1 MLRAIVGASAAAVL
15 AAAAAGLGGCAAQQ
29 SGSSP
34 SATDAAAG
42 AFAIDADFPDP
53 DVVAAGHGYLAFAT
67 NSFGVNVQ
75 VASSRD
81 LHTWTVERRDALP
94 KLPAWASPGRTWA
107 PDVSTIDGRAVMYFA
122 AEHTDSG
129 RQCIGVATASTLD
142 GTFAAASGD
151 PLVCP
156 LEAGGAIDPSTFVD
170 RDGTRYL
177 LYKTDGNCC
186 GMDTWIEIAPLSRD
200 GLALAGGPHRLIR
213 QTEAWE
219 GNLVEAPTLLLRGGT
234 YTLLYSANDY
244 ASASYA
250 VGAATSASLLGPYT
264 KQKAPVLS
272 TAQSGGRWDGPG
284 GQDVVVTP
292 HGDVLVF
299 HSWDEN
305 HIYRGMNVAPLQFAS
320 DGVHVVVP

>member
-1 MLRAIVGASAAAVL
+1 MLRAVLGASAAAVL
-15 AAAAAGLGGCAAQQ
+15 AAGGAGLAGCAVQQ
-29 SGSSP
+29 PGTAP
-34 SATDAAAG
+34 SATDAAAA

-53 DVVAAGHGYLAFAT
+53 DVVATGDGYLAFAT
-67 NSFGVNVQ
+67 NSFGVNIQ
-75 VASSRD
+75 VASSPD
-81 LHTWTVERRDALP
+81 LHSSTVERRDALP
-94 KLPAWASPGRTWA
+94 GLPAWASPGRTWA
-107 PDVSTIDGRAVMYFA
+107 PDVSEIGGRAVMYFA

-129 RQCIGVATASTLD
+129 RQCIGVATAPTLD
-142 GTFAAASGD
+142 GTFTPAPGG

-156 LEAGGAIDPSTFVD
+156 IDAGGAIDPSTFVD
-170 RDGTRYL
+170 SDGTRYL

-186 GMDTWIEIAPLSRD
+186 GMDTWIEIAPLRRD
-200 GLALAGGPHRLIR
+200 GLALAGAPHRLIR

-219 GNLVEAPTLLLRGGT
+219 GNLVEAPTLLLRDGR

-250 VGAATSASLLGPYT
+250 VGAATSSALLGPYT
-264 KQKAPVLS
+264 KQKTPVTS

-284 GQDVVVTP
+284 GQDVVKSP

-305 HIYRGMNVAPLQFAS
+305 HIYRGMNVAPLRFTP
-320 DGVHVVVP
+320 DGIHVVVP